1 MIKYLYSRD
10 DLKTLSHSLRIDM
23 LICVMLII
31 VAITVGVIT
40 CFFVTDEN
48 ASLFK
53 VIDIILSSLC
63 VCITAYF
70 ILNRIRPKRA
80 RKQYIERMLNS
91 ASKSIRCKVIE
102 IGKKITIEKHIN
114 LLEFIV
120 INADDKELVLYWD
133 LEDAMQNFVGHIVKF
148 CIVNNKII
156 GYGDAD
162 ETTI

>member
-1 MIKYLYSRD
+1 MIKNLYSRD
-10 DLKTLSHSLRIDM
+10 NVKMLSHSLRIDM
-23 LICVMLII
+23 LICVVLII

-53 VIDIILSSLC
+53 VIDIIVSSLC
-63 VCITAYF
+63 ICVAVYF

-91 ASKSIRCKVIE
+91 TSKSIRCKVIE
-102 IGKKITIEKHIN
+102 IGKKITIEKYIN
-114 LLEFIV
+114 LLELLV
-120 INADDKELVLYWD
+120 VNADGKELILYWD
-133 LEDAMQNFVGHIVKF
+133 LENAMQNFVGHIVRF